1 MSKQDNEYLANRL
14 RELRAR
20 HNWTQEELGLR
31 VGVTRQTIIAIE
43 KGEYNPSVM
52 LALKIAQAFGLPL
65 EEVFW
70 LTTEKPAEKR
80 EPEAEKAR
88 RKLSLSLEGTQSAP
102 QSAS

>member
-1 MSKQDNEYLANRL
+1 MNNPKTEYLANSL

-20 HNWTQEELGLR
+20 RAWTQEELGTK

-52 LALKIAQAFGLPL
+52 LALKIAQAFGLPM

-70 LTTEKPAEKR
+70 LTTVKPSEVA
-80 EPEAEKAR
+80 EPESALKRLITRAEP
-88 RKLSLSLEGTQSAP
+88 LSSP
-102 QSAS
+102 

>member
-1 MSKQDNEYLANRL
+1 MNSPKTEYLANSL

-20 HNWTQEELGLR
+20 RAWTQEELGTK

-52 LALKIAQAFGLPL
+52 LALKIAQAFGLPM

-70 LTTEKPAEKR
+70 LTTVKPSEAAESESALKR
-80 EPEAEKAR
+80 LITRAEP
-88 RKLSLSLEGTQSAP
+88 LSSP
-102 QSAS
+102 

>member
-1 MSKQDNEYLANRL
+1 MAKEENEYLANSL

-20 HNWTQEELGLR
+20 RAWTQEELSTK

-52 LALKIAQAFGLPL
+52 LALKIAQAFGLPM

-70 LTTEKPAEKR
+70 LTTVKPSEVA
-80 EPEAEKAR
+80 EPESELKRLITRAE
-88 RKLSLSLEGTQSAP
+88 P
-102 QSAS
+102 QSSP